1 MDAAMPINHL
11 AVQVPEILL
20 PKTGIDLSKWAVIA
34 CDQFTSQPEYWHQV
48 ADYVG
53 TSPSTLHM
61 ILPEVFLGGSEE
73 AVLSQRSII
82 TMQNY
87 LDTGIFHQVNGMIYV
102 ERTIKGRV
110 RHGLMICLDL
120 ESYDFSKNSHS
131 LIRASEGTILE
142 RIPPRVRIRQD
153 AMLEIPHILVLY
165 DDPEET
171 VLRPIKENLQQMGLC
186 YDFDLMMDSGSLS
199 GWLVSDPPTIST
211 ALTALDQLADPQEFC
226 KKYDL
231 PAGTSPIMFTVG
243 DGNHSLATAKTIWE
257 QIKDQVGMDHPA
269 RYALVEIENLQDPA
283 LEFEPIH
290 RVLFECPTNIRN
302 LLSKY
307 FGQDVELF
315 RETGLDELTTQ
326 VDHNSQPDHVFG
338 LLSSDGY
345 YLVRISNP
353 KSNLPVG
360 TLQAFLD
367 DLIYTNPGAKID
379 YIHGTE
385 VLDKLARQPGTTGF
399 YLPALAKD
407 EFFRTV
413 IKDGALPRKTFSMGE
428 AREKRFYMECRKI
441 K

>member
-1 MDAAMPINHL
+1 MDAAMTINHL

-34 CDQFTSQPEYWHQV
+34 CDQFTSQPEYWRRV
-48 ADYVG
+48 ADYVD

-61 ILPEVFLGGSEE
+61 ILPEVYLGGNDEE
-73 AVLSQRSII
+73 VLIQYSTI
-82 TMQNY
+82 TMKNY
-87 LDTGIFHQVNGMIYV
+87 LETGLFQQVNGMIYV
-102 ERTIKGRV
+102 ERTIGDRI

-120 ESYDFSKNSHS
+120 EAYDFSKNSNS

-165 DDPEET
+165 DDPEDS
-171 VLRPIKENLQQMGLC
+171 VLLPVKENLQQMDLC
-186 YDFDLMMDSGSLS
+186 YDFDLMMESGSLS
-199 GWLVSDPPTIST
+199 GWLVNDPRLTSGV
-211 ALTALDQLADPQEFC
+211 LTALDQLADPQLFC
-226 KKYDL
+226 EKYDL
-231 PAGTSPIMFTVG
+231 PADTSPLLFAVG

-257 QIKDQVGMDHPA
+257 QIKDMVGMDHPA
-269 RYALVEIENLQDPA
+269 RYALVEIENLHDPA
-283 LEFEPIH
+283 LVFEPIH
-290 RVLFECPTNIRN
+290 RVLFNCPKNIN
-302 LLSKY
+302 SLLRDF
-307 FGQDVELF
+307 FGQDVEV
-315 RETGLDELTTQ
+315 TGIDNLDDLTSE
-326 VDHNSQPDHVFG
+326 VDQNDQPGQVFG
-338 LLSSDGY
+338 LLGSDGY
-345 YLVRISNP
+345 FLGRVSNP

-367 DLIYTNPGAKID
+367 DLLSVNAGARID
-379 YIHGTE
+379 YIHGTD
-385 VLDKLARQPGTTGF
+385 VLDKLAQQPGTTGF

-407 EFFRTV
+407 EFFKTV

>member
-1 MDAAMPINHL
+1 MTINHI

-73 AVLSQRSII
+73 AVLSQRSTI

-87 LDTGIFHQVNGMIYV
+87 LDTGIFHQVNGMIFV
-102 ERTIKGRV
+102 KRTIEGRV

-120 ESYDFSKNSHS
+120 EAYDFSKNSHS

-165 DDPEET
+165 DDPEDN
-171 VLRPIKENLQQMGLC
+171 VLRPIKENLQQMDLC

-199 GWLVSDPPTIST
+199 GWLVNDPQTTS
-211 ALTALDQLADPQEFC
+211 AVLKALDQLADPQKFC

-231 PAGTSPIMFTVG
+231 PADTSPIMFAVG

-257 QIKDQVGMDHPA
+257 QIKGLVGMDHPA

-290 RVLFECPTNIRN
+290 RVLFDYPANIRN
-302 LLSKY
+302 LLLNY
-307 FGQDVELF
+307 FGQDVEIFL
-315 RETGLDELTTQ
+315 ETGLDELTTQ
-326 VDHNSQPDHVFG
+326 VDHNNQPSQVFG
-338 LLSSDGY
+338 FVNSDGY
-345 YLVRISNP
+345 YMVRISNP
-353 KSNLPVG
+353 KSNLSVG

-367 DLIYTNPGAKID
+367 DLISANPGSKID
-379 YIHGTE
+379 YIHGTD

-407 EFFRTV
+407 EFFKTV
-413 IKDGALPRKTFSMGE
+413 TKDGALPRKTFSMGE

>member
-1 MDAAMPINHL
+1 MTINKT
-11 AVQVPEILL
+11 AVQIPEILL
-20 PKTGIDLSKWAVIA
+20 PKTGIDQSKWAVIA
-34 CDQFTSQPEYWHQV
+34 CDQFTSQPDYWHQV
-48 ADYVG
+48 ANYVG

-73 AVLSQRSII
+73 TAYIQNTTK
-82 TMQNY
+82 TMQKY
-87 LDTGIFHQVNGMIYV
+87 LDEGLFQQINGMIYV
-102 ERTIKGRV
+102 ERTLAGCK
-110 RHGLMICLDL
+110 RHGLMICIDL
-120 ESYDFSKNSHS
+120 EAYDFSKNSKS

-142 RIPPRVRIRQD
+142 RIPPRVRIRKD
-153 AMLEIPHILVLY
+153 ALLEIPHILVLY
-165 DDPEET
+165 DDPEDN
-171 VLRPIKENLQQMGLC
+171 VLSPIKENLHQMDLC
-186 YDFDLMMDSGSLS
+186 YEFDLMMDSGSLS
-199 GWLVSDPPTIST
+199 GWKVNDPQITST
-211 ALTALDQLADPQEFC
+211 VLTTLDQLADPQKFC
-226 KKYDL
+226 DKYDL
-231 PAGTSPIMFTVG
+231 SAGTNPLLFAVG

-269 RYALVEIENLQDPA
+269 RYALVEIENLHDPA

-290 RVLFECPTNIRN
+290 RVLFECPVSVSTS
-302 LLSKY
+302 LLNY
-307 FGQDVELF
+307 FGQDFFITRTKKL
-315 RETGLDELTTQ
+315 GELTNQ
-326 VDHNSQPDHVFG
+326 VDQNDQPGQVFG

-360 TLQAFLD
+360 TLQVFLD
-367 DLIYTNPGAKID
+367 DLLSNIPGSKID
-379 YIHGTE
+379 YIHGTD
-385 VLDKLARQPGTTGF
+385 VLDKLAQQPGNTGF

>member
-1 MDAAMPINHL
+1 MPINHI
-11 AVQVPEILL
+11 AIKVPEILL
-20 PKTGIDLSKWAVIA
+20 PKTNIDLSKWAVIA

-48 ADYVG
+48 ANYVS

-61 ILPEVFLGGSEE
+61 ILPEVFLGGGEE
-73 AVLSQRSII
+73 AIQIKKTTQ
-82 TMQNY
+82 TMQKY
-87 LDTGIFHQVNGMIYV
+87 LDEELFQMIDGMIYV
-102 ERTIKGRV
+102 ERTIDGRK

-120 ESYDFSKNSHS
+120 ESYDFSKNSSS

-142 RIPPRVRIRQD
+142 RIPPRVRIRKD
-153 AMLEIPHILVLY
+153 ALLEIPHILVLY
-165 DDPEET
+165 DDPEDK
-171 VLRPIKENLQQMGLC
+171 VLSPIKENLHQMDLC
-186 YDFDLMMDSGSLS
+186 YDFDLIMGSGSLS
-199 GWLVSDPPTIST
+199 GWKVNDPQITST
-211 ALTALDQLADPQEFC
+211 VLTALDQLADPQKFC
-226 KKYDL
+226 EKYDL
-231 PAGTSPIMFTVG
+231 PQGSSPLLFAVG

-257 QIKDQVGMDHPA
+257 QIKEQVGMDHPA
-269 RYALVEIENLQDPA
+269 RYALVEIENLHDPA

-290 RVLFECPTNIRN
+290 RVLFGSPASVRTA
-302 LLSKY
+302 LLNY
-307 FGQDVELF
+307 FGQDVEI
-315 RETGLDELTTQ
+315 RRMNGLSELTNQ
-326 VDHNSQPDHVFG
+326 VDQNNQTGQTFG
-338 LLSSDGY
+338 LFNSDGY

-360 TLQAFLD
+360 TLQVFLD
-367 DLIYTNPGAKID
+367 DLLSTIPGTKID

-385 VLDKLARQPGTTGF
+385 VLDKLAQQPGNTGF